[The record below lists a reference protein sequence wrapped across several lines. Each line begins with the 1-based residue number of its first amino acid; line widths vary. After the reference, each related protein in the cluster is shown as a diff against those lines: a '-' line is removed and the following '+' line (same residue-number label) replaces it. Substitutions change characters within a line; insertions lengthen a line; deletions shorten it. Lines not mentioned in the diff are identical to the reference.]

1 MSFSARDA
9 IVGSTMTLQA
19 HHIAAVRGGRTLFS
33 SLDLAVA
40 PGEALW
46 VSGAN
51 GSGKSSLLRILC
63 GLTPPAAGAV
73 HWRGRDI
80 ARSRD
85 DFHRDLFYCGHAPG
99 LKDDLPAWRNID
111 VARRIAGGSGGID
124 DARRALALF
133 GLEHALHLPCAILSQ
148 GQRKRVM
155 LARLALA
162 PRPALLVLDEP
173 FAALDGASIAA
184 LQALLERHLGDGGSI
199 VYTTHQD
206 LELGPRPLH
215 RLDLDGAR

>member
-1 MSFSARDA
+1 
-9 IVGSTMTLQA
+9 MTLQA
-19 HHIAAVRGGRTLFS
+19 HQIACVRGGRTLFS
-33 SLDLAVA
+33 DIDVAVA

-46 VSGAN
+46 VHGAN

-63 GLTPPAAGAV
+63 GLAPPAAGAV

-80 ARSRD
+80 VRTRD
-85 DFHRDLFYCGHAPG
+85 DYHRDLFYCGHAPG

-111 VARRIAGGSGGID
+111 VNRRIAGQAGGID

-162 PRPALLVLDEP
+162 PRPALLILDEP
-173 FAALDGASIAA
+173 FAALDSHSVAT
-184 LQALLERHLGDGGSI
+184 LRLLLERHLADGGSI

-206 LELGPRPLH
+206 LELGPRLH
-215 RLDLDGAR
+215 RLDLDGARR

>member
-1 MSFSARDA
+1 
-9 IVGSTMTLQA
+9 MTLQA
-19 HHIAAVRGGRTLFS
+19 HHIACVRGGRTLFS
-33 SLDLAVA
+33 SIDLAVA
-40 PGEALW
+40 PGDALW
-46 VSGAN
+46 VAGAN

-80 ARSRD
+80 AHSRD

-111 VARRIAGGSGGID
+111 VARRIAGQPGGIG

-148 GQRKRVM
+148 GQRKRVT
-155 LARLALA
+155 LARLAIA

-173 FAALDGASIAA
+173 FSALDAGSVAALH
-184 LQALLERHLGDGGSI
+184 ALLEQHLGAGGSI

-206 LELGPRPLH
+206 LELGARRLH
-215 RLDLDGAR
+215 RLDLNGGR

>member
-1 MSFSARDA
+1 
-9 IVGSTMTLQA
+9 MTLQA
-19 HHIAAVRGGRTLFS
+19 HHIACVRGGRTLFS
-33 SLDLAVA
+33 GIDVAVA

-46 VSGAN
+46 VHGAN

-63 GLTPPAAGAV
+63 GLAPPAAGAV

-80 ARSRD
+80 VRTRD
-85 DFHRDLFYCGHAPG
+85 GYHRDLFYCGHAPG

-111 VARRIAGGSGGID
+111 VNRRVAGQGGGID

-148 GQRKRVM
+148 GQRKRVA
-155 LARLALA
+155 LARLAIA
-162 PRPALLVLDEP
+162 PRPALLILDEP
-173 FAALDGASIAA
+173 FAALDKDSIAA
-184 LQALLERHLGDGGSI
+184 LHALLEQHLIDGGSI

-206 LELGPRPLH
+206 LELGARRLH
-215 RLDLDGAR
+215 RLDLGGNR

>member
-1 MSFSARDA
+1 
-9 IVGSTMTLQA
+9 MTLQA
-19 HHIAAVRGGRTLFS
+19 HHIACVRGGRTLFS
-33 SLDLAVA
+33 DIDLAVA

-80 ARSRD
+80 ASSRD

-111 VARRIAGGSGGID
+111 VARRIAGHPGHAGGID

-133 GLEHALHLPCAILSQ
+133 GLEHVLHLPCAILSQ
-148 GQRKRVM
+148 GQRKRV
-155 LARLALA
+155 LLSRLALA
-162 PRPALLVLDEP
+162 PRPALLILDEP
-173 FAALDGASIAA
+173 FSALDAGAIGA
-184 LQALLERHLGDGGSI
+184 LHAILDRHLVDGGSI

-206 LELGPRPLH
+206 LELGAGRLH
-215 RLDLDGAR
+215 RLDLGGRR

>member
-1 MSFSARDA
+1 
-9 IVGSTMTLQA
+9 
-19 HHIAAVRGGRTLFS
+19 VRGGRTLFS
-33 SLDLAVA
+33 GIDLAVA

-80 ARSRD
+80 AASRD
-85 DFHRDLFYCGHAPG
+85 EFHRDLFYCGHAPG

-111 VARRIAGGSGGID
+111 VARRIAGHPGGIE
-124 DARRALALF
+124 DAQRALALF
-133 GLEHALHLPCAILSQ
+133 GLEHVLHLPCAILSQ
-148 GQRKRVM
+148 GQRKRV
-155 LARLALA
+155 LLSRLALA
-162 PRPALLVLDEP
+162 PRPALLILDEP
-173 FAALDGASIAA
+173 FSALDTGSIAA
-184 LQALLERHLGDGGSI
+184 LHTLLERHLGEGGSI

-206 LELGPRPLH
+206 LALSAGRLH
-215 RLDLDGAR
+215 RLDLGGQHR

>member
-1 MSFSARDA
+1 
-9 IVGSTMTLQA
+9 MTLQA
-19 HHIAAVRGGRTLFS
+19 HHIACVRGGRTLFS
-33 SLDLAVA
+33 NLDLAVA

-46 VSGAN
+46 VAGAN

-63 GLTPPAAGAV
+63 GLAPPAAGTV

-80 ARSRD
+80 AATRD
-85 DFHRDLFYCGHAPG
+85 DYHRDLFYCGHAPG

-111 VARRIAGGSGGID
+111 VARRIAGQASGID

-148 GQRKRVM
+148 GQRKRV
-155 LARLALA
+155 LLSRLALA
-162 PRPALLVLDEP
+162 PRPALLILDEP
-173 FAALDGASIAA
+173 FSALDAGSIAT
-184 LQALLERHLGDGGSI
+184 LRALLERHLGDGGSI

-206 LELGPRPLH
+206 LELGAGRLH
-215 RLDLDGAR
+215 RLDLGGQR

>member
-1 MSFSARDA
+1 
-9 IVGSTMTLQA
+9 MTLQA
-19 HHIAAVRGGRTLFS
+19 HHIACVRGGRTLFS
-33 SLDLAVA
+33 NLDLAVA

-46 VSGAN
+46 VAGAN

-63 GLTPPAAGAV
+63 GLTPPAAGTV

-80 ARSRD
+80 AAARD

-111 VARRIAGGSGGID
+111 VARRIAGQSGGID
-124 DARRALALF
+124 DARRALTLF

-148 GQRKRVM
+148 GQRKRVA

-173 FAALDGASIAA
+173 FSALDTGSIAA
-184 LQALLERHLGDGGSI
+184 LHGLLERHLADGGSI

-206 LELGPRPLH
+206 LALSAGRLH
-215 RLDLDGAR
+215 RLDLGGYVGGLR